1 MDHRVP
7 VWEHAF
13 MPDVTVEVRRD
24 HIERLIRP
32 TKPLHAI
39 FELIWNSLDADA
51 KDVIVT
57 LRRTEMGG
65 IESIRVDDNGLGIK
79 LSESEHEF
87 GSLGGSWK
95 SQFNLTRHH
104 KRPLHGSNGEG
115 RFRAFALGPRVT
127 WTTVVD
133 DEGGRVRYKIT
144 ANSTTPERFSISDPV
159 ASNDATGTQVLIEG
173 ISGSLMSLVS
183 EQAHSRLTKEFARYL
198 NRFRDISLR
207 YDGRL
212 VTPEEVIE
220 KIEVIALESPDT
232 GDENPPSLEIV
243 EWKQDWPNEIFFC
256 DVNGS
261 AVTEYKAGIHAP
273 GFSFSAYIT
282 WHGFQGSEIEL
293 AELGH
298 ARYGPVLD
306 AARAELRKYFRERAK
321 QRRQGIVDEWRAEKV
336 YPFVGQPATAL
347 EEVKRDL
354 FDVVAVQ
361 AIPGIGSE
369 PAAKKLSL
377 RLIREAL
384 EHSPTSL
391 RKVLSDVLDLSSQEL
406 EDLAALLDRASL
418 ASVISSA
425 QTVADRLDF
434 LRSLE
439 LLLFDADL
447 KREVLERSQLHR
459 ILAAEAW
466 VFGEQYQLG
475 VDDQSIKEVLRRHLQ
490 YLGRDTLN
498 IADVKLED
506 RKTAIVDLMLS
517 KTIQDSEHQH
527 HLVVE
532 LKRPSVIAGFK
543 ERQQIESYAM
553 AVANDQRFRDAGTKW
568 DFVLVANAVSDD
580 VRRLSRKKG
589 QPVGL
594 IHDDDDLDLRIWV
607 KHWGAIIEERRRA
620 LHFYQEKLQVDPS
633 RDDAIDF
640 LRRKY
645 AQFLPESVQGEEAS

>member
-1 MDHRVP
+1 
-7 VWEHAF
+7 

-24 HIERLIRP
+24 HIERLVRP

-51 KDVIVT
+51 KKVKVI
-57 LRRTEMGG
+57 LRRNDLDGV
-65 IESIRVDDNGLGIK
+65 ESILVEDNGLGIQR
-79 LSESEHEF
+79 SESEHEF

-95 SQFNLTRHH
+95 SQTRVTRRH

-115 RFRAFALGPRVT
+115 RFRAFALGPKVT

-133 DEGGRVRYKIT
+133 DVNGRIQYRIK
-144 ANSTTPERFSISDPV
+144 ANSTTPERFSIGDSLSSTDH
-159 ASNDATGTQVLIEG
+159 TGTTVAVEG
-173 ISGSLMSLVS
+173 TSSSLVS
-183 EQAHSRLTKEFARYL
+183 LKSEKAQSRLAKEFARYL
-198 NRFRDISLR
+198 NKFRDVSLE
-207 YDGRL
+207 YDGRA
-212 VTPEEVIE
+212 VTPG
-220 KIEVIALESPDT
+220 EVIARVNLIALASPDEA
-232 GDENPPSLEIV
+232 DQNPPTLEIV

-256 DVNGS
+256 DPTG
-261 AVTEYKAGIHAP
+261 AALAEYKAGIHAP

-282 WHGFQGSEIEL
+282 WHGFQGSEVVL

-298 ARYGPVLD
+298 ARYGPILD
-306 AARAELRKYFRERAK
+306 MARVELRKYFKERARERR
-321 QRRQGIVDEWRAEKV
+321 QRVVDQWRAEQV
-336 YPFVGQPATAL
+336 YPFSGNPTTPL

-377 RLIREAL
+377 RLIRESL

-391 RKVLSDVLDLSSQEL
+391 KKVLQDVLDLSNQEL
-406 EDLAALLDRASL
+406 DDLAMLLDRASL

-447 KREVLERSQLHR
+447 KKEVLERSQLHR

-475 VDDQSIKEVLRRHLQ
+475 VDDQSIKEVLKRHLE
-490 YLGRDTLN
+490 YLGRETLN

-527 HLVVE
+527 HLIVE
-532 LKRPSVIAGFK
+532 LKRPSVIAGYK

-607 KHWGAIIEERRRA
+607 KHWGSIIEERRRA
-620 LHFYQEKLQVDPS
+620 LHFYQDKLQVDPT
-633 RDDAIDF
+633 RDDAIEF

-645 AQFLPESVQGEEAS
+645 AQFLPGGIQGEEEAS

>member
-1 MDHRVP
+1 
-7 VWEHAF
+7 

-24 HIERLIRP
+24 HIERLVRP

-51 KDVIVT
+51 KEVKVF
-57 LRRTEMGG
+57 LRRNDMDGV
-65 IESIRVDDNGLGIK
+65 ESILVEDNGLGIQR
-79 LSESEHEF
+79 SESEHEF

-95 SQFNLTRHH
+95 SQTRVTRRH

-115 RFRAFALGPRVT
+115 RFRAFALGPSVT

-133 DEGGRVRYKIT
+133 DVNGRIRYQIR
-144 ANSTTPERFSISDPV
+144 ANSTTPERFSISDPLG
-159 ASNDATGTQVLIEG
+159 SRDETGTKVAVEG
-173 ISGSLMSLVS
+173 TSGSLVSLKS
-183 EQAHSRLTKEFARYL
+183 EKAQSRLAKEFARYL
-198 NRFRDISLR
+198 NRFRDVSLV
-207 YDGRL
+207 YDGRA
-212 VTPEEVIE
+212 VTPDEVIDRI
-220 KIEVIALESPDT
+220 KQIALPSPD
-232 GDENPPSLEIV
+232 ENDQKSPTLEIV

-256 DVNGS
+256 DASG
-261 AVTEYKAGIHAP
+261 AALAEYKAGIQAP

-282 WHGFQGSEIEL
+282 WHGFQGSEVVL

-298 ARYGPVLD
+298 ARYGPILD
-306 AARAELRKYFRERAK
+306 SARAELRKYFRERAK
-321 QRRQGIVDEWRAEKV
+321 ERRQLVVDQWRAEQV
-336 YPFVGQPATAL
+336 YPFSGTPTTPL

-377 RLIREAL
+377 RLIRESL

-391 RKVLSDVLDLSSQEL
+391 KKVLRDVLDLSNQEL
-406 EDLAALLDRASL
+406 DDLAVLLDRASL

-447 KREVLERSQLHR
+447 KKEVLERSQLHR

-475 VDDQSIKEVLRRHLQ
+475 VDDQSIKVVLKRHLE

-527 HLVVE
+527 HLIVE
-532 LKRPSVIAGFK
+532 LKRPSVIAGYK

-553 AVANDQRFRDAGTKW
+553 AVANDERFRDVETKW
-568 DFVLVANAVSDD
+568 DFILVANTVSDD
-580 VRRLSRKKG
+580 IRRLSRKKG

-594 IHDDDDLDLRIWV
+594 IHEDDDLDLRIWV

-620 LHFYQEKLQVDPS
+620 LHFYQDKLQVDPT
-633 RDDAIDF
+633 RDEAIDF

-645 AQFLPESVQGEEAS
+645 AQFLPGSIQGEEEAS